1 MIRSISLRSFS
12 MACVCACVAVAL
24 AGCGDGRP
32 AVVPTKGTVLMN
44 GQPLKGVVGFVRV
57 EPAGSRAATGEIN
70 EADGSFELTSFE
82 IGDGCVPGTHPV
94 AVIVNTTVG
103 AELVSLIPEQYADA
117 TTSGLTVTVGSEPSE
132 VTIELTGELK
142 NAPQGPTAAELEGDD
157 PGF

>member
-1 MIRSISLRSFS
+1 
-12 MACVCACVAVAL
+12 
-24 AGCGDGRP
+24 
-32 AVVPTKGTVLMN
+32 
-44 GQPLKGVVGFVRV
+44 
-57 EPAGSRAATGEIN
+57 
-70 EADGSFELTSFE
+70 
-82 IGDGCVPGTHPV
+82 V

-117 TTSGLTVTVGSEPSE
+117 TTSGLSVTVGSEPSE